1 MHLKFME
8 VIAVPNRNLQK
19 SYLELTTFST
29 FKERLEYLKI
39 GGTVGKETFGRD
51 RYLNQI
57 LYKTQIWLNF
67 RETVIMRDEGCDLGV
82 KGYEIINDK
91 ILVHHINPITLEDV
105 LNLSPM
111 VFDLN
116 NVIST
121 RLSTH
126 NAIHYGTDLTT
137 IITEERRENDT
148 CPWKKSKGG
157 IYVDQ

>member
-1 MHLKFME
+1 M
-8 VIAVPNRNLQK
+8 VVPNRNQYK
-19 SYLELTTFST
+19 SYLELISFST
-29 FKERLEYLKI
+29 FKERFEYLKI
-39 GGTVGKETFGRD
+39 GSTVGKETFGRY

-57 LYKTQIWLNF
+57 LYKIPRWLNF

-82 KGYEIINDK
+82 KGYEIIDDK
-91 ILVHHINPITLEDV
+91 ILVHHINPVTIEDV

-116 NVIST
+116 NTIST
-121 RLSTH
+121 RLTTH

-137 IITEERRENDT
+137 IITEERYQNDT

-157 IYVDQ
+157 VYVK